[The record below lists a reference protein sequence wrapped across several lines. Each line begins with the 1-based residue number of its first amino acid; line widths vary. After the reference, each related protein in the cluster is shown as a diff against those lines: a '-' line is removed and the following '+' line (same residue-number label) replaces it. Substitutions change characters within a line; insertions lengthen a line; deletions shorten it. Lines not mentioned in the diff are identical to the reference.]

1 MRGRRGPVFEGSL
14 LLGVAAAALVFGVR
28 ALAPFGAS
36 FHDHLTPNL
45 QDPVFNLYLMRWGA
59 RQIEHGLPH
68 YWSAG
73 FFHPEPD
80 VVGLSDHMLGPAL
93 ATWTFGRLGLGAVA
107 SYNLLL
113 LLSFPLAAASLL
125 LLLRRAGASPPGA
138 VLGALAFAFA
148 PYRWLHLEHL
158 PMLWVP
164 ALALAIWAWDRLLE
178 KPTPGR
184 GATFLLFYAAHV
196 SGGGYW
202 GLMIHLPIAAVAAVR
217 ARTWLSALRGT
228 RTRWTLIG
236 TAAASVLPAYL
247 SFAPYLASAARGY
260 ARTEGDMAVW
270 GATLASF
277 LTPSR
282 LSRYFPEALAD
293 FYRFENALFP
303 GLLVTLAG
311 VFLLVR
317 WTRRRRAEFHYAR
330 RPVLLGAGIGVVLVA
345 LALGDYATWTGRE
358 HLSIAGFD
366 LRVRGYSRPAL
377 LLALGAVVAAVGWG
391 RRPRLPEAA
400 RPGLLRRALF
410 LQSAVA
416 LSLCLPMIA
425 APASRFVPGL
435 LSIRAPARFAGL
447 ALLGGALLVA
457 AAVTFTARRLPRR
470 WRTPA
475 VLGLGLVFLL
485 PELLPRSVPWHRIDR
500 PEEFPAVYRELAHRG
515 LEGPVAELPFARG
528 DLRSDLIRMWHSTLH
543 WNPTSAG
550 YSGYEPATARELRAA
565 AERESGQQV
574 LVRLR
579 GLGFRFAIVHEHELE
594 ESDAERAARELPAA
608 LEASGGR
615 ELWSDGRDRLFDLG
629 TGPGGKR

>member
-1 MRGRRGPVFEGSL
+1 MRKRRGPAFEASL
-14 LLGVAAAALVFGVR
+14 LLGVAAVALVLGVQ
-28 ALAPFGAS
+28 ALPSFGAR

-45 QDPVFNLYLMRWGA
+45 QDPVFNLYLVRWGA
-59 RQIEHGLPH
+59 RQIELGLPE

-93 ATWTFGRLGLGAVA
+93 ATWAFGGLGLGAVA

-113 LLSFPLAAASLL
+113 LLSFPLAATSLL
-125 LLLRRAGASPPGA
+125 PLLRRAGASPPGA
-138 VLGALAFAFA
+138 ALGALAFAFA

-158 PMLWVP
+158 PMLWIP
-164 ALALAIWAWDRLLE
+164 ALALAIWACDRLLE

-184 GATFLLFYAAHV
+184 GASFLLFYAAHL

-217 ARTWLSALRGT
+217 ARTWLSALRET
-228 RTRWTLIG
+228 RARWTLIG
-236 TAAASVLPAYL
+236 TGAVSVVLAYL

-282 LSRYFPEALAD
+282 LSPYFAEALAGL
-293 FYRFENALFP
+293 YRFENALFP
-303 GLLVTLAG
+303 GVLVALAG

-317 WTRRRRAEFHYAR
+317 CARRGRAESRQAR

-358 HLSIAGFD
+358 HFSIAGFD

-377 LLALGAVVAAVGWG
+377 VLALGAVVAAIGWG
-391 RRPRLPEAA
+391 RRPRLPEVA

-416 LSLCLPMIA
+416 LALCLPMIA

-470 WRTPA
+470 WRTPV
-475 VLGLGLVFLL
+475 VLGLGLALLL
-485 PELLPRSVPWHRIDR
+485 PELLPRPVPWHRIDR
-500 PEEFPAVYRELAHRG
+500 PEEFPAVYQELARRG
-515 LEGPVAELPFARG
+515 VEGPVAELPFARG

-550 YSGYEPATARELRAA
+550 YSGYQPATARELRGAA
-565 AERESGQQV
+565 GRESGRQ
-574 LVRLR
+574 LLARLR
-579 GLGFRFAIVHEHELE
+579 GLGFRFAILHEHELAG
-594 ESDAERAARELPAA
+594 SDPERAARELPKAVEAA
-608 LEASGGR
+608 GGR

-629 TGPGGKR
+629 AGQGGKR